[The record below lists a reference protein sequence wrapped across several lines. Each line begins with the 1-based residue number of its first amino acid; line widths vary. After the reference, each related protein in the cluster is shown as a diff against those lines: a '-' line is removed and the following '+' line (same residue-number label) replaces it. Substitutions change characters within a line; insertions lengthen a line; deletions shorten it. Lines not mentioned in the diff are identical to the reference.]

1 MKDTSSNVVLVLV
14 LRLKFFGF
22 LDVLRVVFGS

>member
-14 LRLKFFGF
+14 LRLKFFVF